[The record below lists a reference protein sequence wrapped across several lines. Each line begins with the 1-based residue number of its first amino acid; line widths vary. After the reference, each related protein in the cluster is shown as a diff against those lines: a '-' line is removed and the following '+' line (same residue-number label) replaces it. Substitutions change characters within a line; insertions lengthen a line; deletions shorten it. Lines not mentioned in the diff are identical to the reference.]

1 MTERDEMI
9 AQEKEQM
16 AKWAADLEAK
26 WKREKLQQ
34 AFADVINVLCAA
46 LALAIVGGLFYAITS
61 IVLSLST
68 IAHAVSDKAICPVV
82 SQVADG
88 KTDNFDYV
96 LAPKASDTVSGGN
109 R

>member
-16 AKWAADLEAK
+16 AKWAADQEAK

-34 AFADVINVLCAA
+34 AFDDVVNVLCAA
-46 LALAIVGGLFYAITS
+46 LVLVVVGGIFYDITS
-61 IVLSLST
+61 IVIDMST
-68 IAHAVSDKAICPVV
+68 IARAASDKAVCPVV
-82 SQVADG
+82 SQVTNG
-88 KTDNFDYV
+88 KADNFDYV